1 MVHASLCFRT
11 ACLLEKMT
19 KSSLGVRLDPHAPQ
33 LQMGWRVKDPIAIAL
48 IIRIRI
54 KAQS

>member
-1 MVHASLCFRT
+1 
-11 ACLLEKMT
+11 MT